1 MSSTTTRPVVP
12 FDVCDPA
19 FYLDPWESYAW
30 LREHAPLG
38 WDERNG
44 IWVASTYEGVFEI
57 SRQPERFCSGGGIR
71 PLGSL
76 DLSLIGLDGDEHT
89 RQRRLINKGFTPR
102 TVGRLEEHIR
112 EVTDE
117 VIDGIDGR
125 ATGDFV
131 PDIAIHVPLVV
142 IAELMGLP
150 VEDRDR
156 FWHWS
161 DDMMAGE
168 GADGRDV
175 ERVER
180 AATAFTEYT
189 TYAAAL
195 VEERRAEYRS
205 AKAAEAR
212 GETVAAL
219 RDDLISVLV
228 AAHEE
233 GALQSH
239 LHANLTERLE
249 EGELLMF
256 LVLLVVA
263 GNETTR
269 NAMSGG
275 LVAFSEHPDQ
285 WRRFVEHVDDP
296 VYTARAAEEVIRW
309 VSPVLNFARTATA
322 DTELL
327 GQQVREGEKVLM
339 LYQSANRDA
348 AAFDAPDE
356 FRIERDDNPHLAFG
370 IGPHFCLGANLARL
384 EIRVLF
390 EQLARRLPGIRMTP
404 GASPVYAG
412 TNTLVRGIDSI
423 PVTYAD
429 AVGS

>member
-1 MSSTTTRPVVP
+1 
-12 FDVCDPA
+12 
-19 FYLDPWESYAW
+19 
-30 LREHAPLG
+30 
-38 WDERNG
+38 
-44 IWVASTYEGVFEI
+44 
-57 SRQPERFCSGGGIR
+57 
-71 PLGSL
+71 
-76 DLSLIGLDGDEHT
+76 
-89 RQRRLINKGFTPR
+89 
-102 TVGRLEEHIR
+102 
-112 EVTDE
+112 
-117 VIDGIDGR
+117 
-125 ATGDFV
+125 
-131 PDIAIHVPLVV
+131 
-142 IAELMGLP
+142 
-150 VEDRDR
+150 
-156 FWHWS
+156 
-161 DDMMAGE
+161 
-168 GADGRDV
+168 
-175 ERVER
+175 
-180 AATAFTEYT
+180 
-189 TYAAAL
+189 
-195 VEERRAEYRS
+195 
-205 AKAAEAR
+205 
-212 GETVAAL
+212 
-219 RDDLISVLV
+219 
-228 AAHEE
+228 
-233 GALQSH
+233 
-239 LHANLTERLE
+239 
-249 EGELLMF
+249 MF